1 MGNPESKNASFPKL
15 LAAAC
20 RESDEEIKTC
30 WKQEI
35 HKFMPEYE
43 KKLKDTMEG
52 EQKIN
57 DKYNGAINA
66 YDKEEVKE
74 KPISVKIESQQEN
87 VVKSIVDNDLA
98 LINSNSMIKGCR
110 PYPAFIYFH
119 KMEK

>member
-43 KKLKDTMEG
+43 KKLKATIEG

-66 YDKEEVKE
+66 YKKEEEKE
-74 KPISVKIESQQEN
+74 KP
-87 VVKSIVDNDLA
+87 VDNDLA

-119 KMEK
+119 KMEKD